1 VRFVV
6 RGLNPA
12 ACYRHFVFDLD
23 GTLVDSGADL
33 ASAVNETLR
42 GLGLPELPETQVV
55 DFVGHGMRR
64 LLQSSLA
71 ATAPGR
77 VSELIGPAIDL
88 FREAYAQGLLDR
100 TRLHDG
106 IMPLLSELRRRGACL
121 SLLTNKPR
129 AFTEAILCG
138 LEVEACFSDMVCGDD
153 VAAPKPDPQGLQAL
167 VERSGVPAGLTCLV
181 GDSAVDVETARAAG
195 IASCAVTWGLRR
207 AGELRASRPDHLVD
221 DAARIAD
228 LPVVVREGG
237 ASGGAPPVPAPAT

>member
-1 VRFVV
+1 
-6 RGLNPA
+6 
-12 ACYRHFVFDLD
+12 
-23 GTLVDSGADL
+23 
-33 ASAVNETLR
+33 
-42 GLGLPELPETQVV
+42 
-55 DFVGHGMRR
+55 
-64 LLQSSLA
+64 
-71 ATAPGR
+71 
-77 VSELIGPAIDL
+77 
-88 FREAYAQGLLDR
+88 
-100 TRLHDG
+100 
-106 IMPLLSELRRRGACL
+106 MPLLSELRRRGACL

-195 IASCAVTWGLRR
+195 IASCAVTWGLRH

-228 LPVVVREGG
+228 LDVVVREDG
-237 ASGGAPPVPAPAT
+237 ASGGAPPVPAPVT